1 MNIAM
6 FFIFLVCDLIIVPI
20 CWFSYGKRGEYK
32 EGMILGVHI
41 PQIYVNDPEVSAITD
56 KSEKQWKK
64 FHWLNLMASIAVCF
78 LCFYDFILFL
88 ILWSVWLVEYVAG
101 LYYLV
106 IVPHRRMYRLKMKR
120 GWIDGSS
127 CRVVRID
134 TAVTSASEKM
144 AVTWKWQL
152 PILAAVSASGFFIWK
167 MKEIHEAGSSETYAV
182 WVLYGV
188 SLMMCLVL
196 MGVHMAVIHQS
207 NKVYSENTEINLAV
221 NRLSKRGWSQ
231 GLLLC
236 SAVSGAAWIYLC
248 VSYFRFG
255 PGIPAGDYII
265 YILLAML
272 AAGCLLLPVAFASG
286 RKKEFL
292 ASDQEPYYAD
302 DDEYWKKGWYN
313 NPGDKHLLVQ
323 DRLNS
328 LNYSF
333 NYGRPAAKVLTAVSA
348 GVIVLTVVWAVSLI
362 NSFNNAEVT
371 FSADNGYYL
380 FEGAGYECGF
390 EKDEIRSI
398 QLLDDMPDDSF
409 SRTNGGSTEK
419 VNIGYF
425 RGKKTGKC
433 MMFIYNDHT
442 PVLEIQMDDITVF
455 ANSLDPE
462 ETEKWFHDLAGQ

>member
-32 EGMILGVHI
+32 EGMLLGVHI
-41 PQIYVNDPEVSAITD
+41 PQIYVDDPEVSAITD
-56 KSEKQWKK
+56 KREKQWKR

-88 ILWSVWLVEYVAG
+88 ILWSAWLVEYMAG

-120 GWIDGSS
+120 GWIDVSS

-134 TAVTSASEKM
+134 TAVTSASKKM

-152 PILAAVSASGFFIWK
+152 PILAAVSASGLFIWK
-167 MKEIHEAGSSETYAV
+167 MKEIHEAGASETYAV

-188 SLMMCLVL
+188 SLMTCLVL

-207 NKVYSENTEINLAV
+207 NRVYSKNTEINLAV
-221 NRLSKRGWSQ
+221 NRLGKKGWSQ

-236 SAVSGAAWIYLC
+236 SAISGAAWIFLA
-248 VSYFRFG
+248 VSYFRYG
-255 PGIPAGDYII
+255 PGIPVASYII
-265 YILLAML
+265 YILTAML
-272 AAGCLLLPVAFASG
+272 AAGGLLIPVMISAG
-286 RKKEFL
+286 KKSEL
-292 ASDQEPYYAD
+292 LTADQAQYYVD

-313 NPGDKHLLVQ
+313 NPKDKRLLVQ
-323 DRLNS
+323 DRFNS
-328 LNYSF
+328 INYSF
-333 NYGRPAAKVLTAVSA
+333 NYGRPAAKALTAA
-348 GVIVLTVVWAVSLI
+348 GAVVIILTVIWVTVLI
-362 NSFNNAEVT
+362 NSFNNADIT
-371 FSADNGYYL
+371 FSTDGGQYR
-380 FEGAGYECGF
+380 FEGAGYKYEF
-390 EKDEIRSI
+390 EREEIKNI

-419 VNIGYF
+419 VNIGHF

-442 PVLEIQMDDITVF
+442 PVLEIEMDDMIIF
-455 ANSLDPE
+455 ANSLEPE
-462 ETEKWFHDLAGQ
+462 ETEKWFKDLSGK